1 LFGKILV
8 AVDGS
13 EPSNDALDYAI
24 DIAEKY
30 GSAEVQLVHVIQ
42 NISSIVYTGG
52 AGLEPI
58 WIGSLSDDL
67 EKSGKLILEDAK
79 KKIKEKK
86 AKIKK
91 VSTKL
96 LHGNPADEIVK
107 LAKDGKFDLIVIGS
121 RGLSGVK
128 ELILGS
134 VSSKV
139 VNHATVPVL
148 VVK

>member
-1 LFGKILV
+1 MFGKILV

-13 EPSNDALDYAI
+13 QPALDALESALN
-24 DIAEKY
+24 IAGKCD
-30 GSAEVQLVHVIQ
+30 SIEVQFVHVIQ

-52 AGLEPI
+52 PELEPFP
-58 WIGSLSDDL
+58 IGALKDNL
-67 EKSGKLILEDAK
+67 EKSGKMILKDAQK
-79 KKIKEKK
+79 KAKEKK
-86 AKIKK
+86 EKVKI
-91 VSTKL
+91 STKL
-96 LHGNPADEIVK
+96 LRGNPANEIVK

-139 VNHATVPVL
+139 VNSATVPVL
-148 VVK
+148 VIK

>member
-1 LFGKILV
+1 MFGKILV